1 MQLNISFFSRRG
13 YRVRLIW
20 PNIWGHNLV
29 SSPNAGMH
37 MGSVASLRSCGHRR
51 HCRTNGWLITCRIIL
66 WSSQKGVI
74 TPDLPLLPCNVCPL
88 RQRLR
93 HEEWVNLMITPFQL
107 QIRMSDQNQKDSENF
122 MASSVYVTVLSSAL
136 TRLHGAWPP
145 QRESRG

>member
-13 YRVRLIW
+13 YRVRLTW

-51 HCRTNGWLITCRIIL
+51 HCRTNGWLISCRIIL

-74 TPDLPLLPCNVCPL
+74 TPDLLLLPCNVCPL
-88 RQRLR
+88 RQRVS
-93 HEEWVNLMITPFQL
+93 HEEWVNLMITPF
-107 QIRMSDQNQKDSENF
+107 STPNT
-122 MASSVYVTVLSSAL
+122 YVGSTPKRFREFHGFF
-136 TRLHGAWPP
+136 RLCHGAFVGTHNVAW
-145 QRESRG
+145 SLASTT